1 MIHTSM
7 VGECQSL
14 SSRSNMIREEED
26 DMTQEVRQLIML
38 EVKLEVDKYIS
49 KIEAARVP
57 VTDDWTDGVNNGLE
71 WAVRILRKDK
81 SAS

>member
-1 MIHTSM
+1 
-7 VGECQSL
+7 VDKV
-14 SSRSNMIREEED
+14 IREEED

-38 EVKLEVDKYIS
+38 EVKLEVDKYIA
-49 KIEAARVP
+49 KIESARVP

>member
-1 MIHTSM
+1 
-7 VGECQSL
+7 VDEV
-14 SSRSNMIREEED
+14 IREEED

-38 EVKLEVDKYIS
+38 EVRLELDKYIS

-71 WAVRILRKDK
+71 WATRILRKDK

>member
-1 MIHTSM
+1 
-7 VGECQSL
+7 VDEV
-14 SSRSNMIREEED
+14 IREEED

-38 EVKLEVDKYIS
+38 EVRLELDKYIS

-71 WAVRILRKDK
+71 WASRILRKDK

>member
-1 MIHTSM
+1 MDE
-7 VGECQSL
+7 V
-14 SSRSNMIREEED
+14 IREEED

-38 EVKLEVDKYIS
+38 EVKMEVDKYIS

>member
-1 MIHTSM
+1 
-7 VGECQSL
+7 
-14 SSRSNMIREEED
+14 MIREEED
-26 DMTQEVRQLIML
+26 DMTQEMRQLIML
-38 EVKLEVDKYIS
+38 EVRMELDKFIS

>member
-1 MIHTSM
+1 
-7 VGECQSL
+7 
-14 SSRSNMIREEED
+14 MIREEED
-26 DMTQEVRQLIML
+26 DMTQEMRQLIML

>member
-1 MIHTSM
+1 
-7 VGECQSL
+7 
-14 SSRSNMIREEED
+14 MIREEED

-38 EVKLEVDKYIS
+38 EVRLELDKYIS

-71 WAVRILRKDK
+71 WASRILRKDK

>member
-1 MIHTSM
+1 
-7 VGECQSL
+7 
-14 SSRSNMIREEED
+14 MIREEED

-57 VTDDWTDGVNNGLE
+57 ITDDWTDGVNNGLE

>member
-1 MIHTSM
+1 
-7 VGECQSL
+7 
-14 SSRSNMIREEED
+14 MIREEED

>member
-1 MIHTSM
+1 M
-7 VGECQSL
+7 L
-14 SSRSNMIREEED
+14 REEED
-26 DMTQEVRQLIML
+26 DMTQEMRQLIML
-38 EVKLEVDKYIS
+38 EVRMELDKFIS